1 MKTKVEELKN
11 LAADI
16 DLNSSVCILQLYDNS
31 IYLVGGPGGVKHLP
45 AGDPTGKYHV
55 DGLLIVADKSGVKDL
70 TAKLMPLLR
79 ELGECKKVFL
89 TPLARYWLAPCCS
102 KEDHLVNYCEPGYLP
117 KLNNS
122 ISALRDS
129 IRDSLFARRVS
140 NYRVLCPNK
149 MIGLGPRTG
158 GISDNEAREHADRWG
173 RDPVHPTAAAYQKI
187 ADDLNIDLSNIEAR
201 YTNPAKDTLK
211 QGSKRPRVDY
221 SLQRDDWLA
230 GCPAALPRRD
240 GAPTPNTRGRA
251 PHRGHKYVRGGGQQ
265 PGRGWPRHGNRRMR
279 GRGGRW

>member
-1 MKTKVEELKN
+1 M
-11 LAADI
+11 ADDI
-16 DLNSSVCILQLYDNS
+16 DLKSSVCVLQLYDNS
-31 IYLVGGPGGVKHLP
+31 VYLVGGPGGVKHLP
-45 AGDPTGKYHV
+45 ARDPTGKYHV
-55 DGLLIVADKSGVKDL
+55 DGPLIVADKSGVKDL
-70 TAKLMPLLR
+70 TAKFIPLLR

-122 ISALRDS
+122 ISALRDC
-129 IRDSLFARRVS
+129 IRDSLFTRRVS

-149 MIGLGPRTG
+149 MIGLGPRIG
-158 GISDNEAREHADRWG
+158 GISDNEAREHANRWG
-173 RDPVHPTAAAYQKI
+173 SDPVHPTAAAYQKI
-187 ADDLNIDLSNIEAR
+187 AEDLNTDLSNIDAR
-201 YTNPAKDTLK
+201 YTNPAKDTLM
-211 QGSKRPRVDY
+211 QGHKRPRVDY
-221 SLQRDDWLA
+221 SLQRDDWVA

-240 GAPTPNTRGRA
+240 SVPTPSSRGRP

-265 PGRGWPRHGNRRMR
+265 SGRGWPRHGNRRMR